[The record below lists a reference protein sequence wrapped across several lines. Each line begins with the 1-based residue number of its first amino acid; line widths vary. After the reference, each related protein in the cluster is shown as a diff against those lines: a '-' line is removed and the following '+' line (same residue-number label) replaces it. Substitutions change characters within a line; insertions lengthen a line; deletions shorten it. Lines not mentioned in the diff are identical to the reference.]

1 MKLENITAYGEDGKK
16 VASFRLTPEQI
27 EYLRQHPN
35 ASKLI
40 RQSIDQSIKKQ
51 ATKEETDKI
60 TEKLAQ
66 IANKYGI
73 CNYPQ
78 WNRLEKCTGEKFYPT
93 WVTFRPPNERPAPQ
107 HYFEFVLCN
116 EEHLT
121 PEETEFLIS
130 LDNIPIADRQQ
141 IVRQAIEDALKKTEI
156 SKGYPLLQFVID
168 HICPDLATADLQGKD
183 FVILRPLKDRVTIKE
198 LASKAKMSYDQFYR
212 GILPKLMIIL
222 EWRGWQYIL
231 EES

>member
-78 WNRLEKCTGEKFYPT
+78 WNRLEKCTGEKFYPS
-93 WVTFRPPNERPAPQ
+93 WLVLRPQTEKPAPQ
-107 HYFEFVLCN
+107 HYFEYVLCN

-121 PEETEFLIS
+121 EKETEFLKS
-130 LDNIPIADRQQ
+130 LDKIDVSTRQQ
-141 IVRQAIEDALKKTEI
+141 LIRQALEATLEKTEI
-156 SKGYPLLQFVID
+156 KKGYPLLQFVVD
-168 HICPDLATADLQGKD
+168 HICPDLAKAESYLDTKP
-183 FVILRPLKDRVTIKE
+183 IKDRFTVTE

-212 GILPKLMIIL
+212 RILPKLIVIL
-222 EWRGWQYIL
+222 ERCGWQHIIQ
-231 EES
+231 ES